1 MIHRLFKKKMIYRL
15 FLHLQKETSH
25 LFWDLFLVKYQLIGL
40 TVIETMATSTLN
52 ILNIYFKISYFNT
65 FDVAVGQEESVIYLF
80 FVTSFYILFDQP
92 VNSLYCIHAF
102 SRILEVF
109 DSRIIWKTIKI
120 KQSTNNIFQSDV
132 TTQQSKEHL

>member
-1 MIHRLFKKKMIYRL
+1 MIYRL

-80 FVTSFYILFDQP
+80 FVTSFYILFD
-92 VNSLYCIHAF
+92 
-102 SRILEVF
+102 
-109 DSRIIWKTIKI
+109 
-120 KQSTNNIFQSDV
+120 
-132 TTQQSKEHL
+132 